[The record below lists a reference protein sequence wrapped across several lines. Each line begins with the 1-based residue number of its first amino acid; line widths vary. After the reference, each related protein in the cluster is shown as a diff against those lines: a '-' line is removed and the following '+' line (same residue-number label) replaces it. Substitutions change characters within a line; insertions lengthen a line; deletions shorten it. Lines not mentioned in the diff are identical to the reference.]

1 MKVLALIFIACLQVA
16 HCEIKL
22 TEDELII
29 LKIETALES
38 LNSSQCKNDLSA
50 TINGYRDRKAW
61 AIASK
66 RDNNAFLN

>member
-1 MKVLALIFIACLQVA
+1 MKIFGLIFIVCLSTA
-16 HCEIKL
+16 YCDTKL

-29 LKIETALES
+29 LRIEQALES
-38 LNSSQCKNDLSA
+38 LNSTLCKSDLNA

-66 RDNNAFLN
+66 REKKYF